1 MKRSTFRRT
10 LHGGRI
16 AVLTAATAVTLVLPL
31 GTAAGAASLLPPAA
45 APAPVSPP
53 GPPPLFL
60 PAAAKPEGPIESSLS
75 VAATGALAAL
85 STVVIVRRHQR
96 RGRDRRRDRR

>member
-31 GTAAGAASLLPPAA
+31 PLGTAAGAASLPPPAA

-53 GPPPLFL
+53 V
-60 PAAAKPEGPIESSLS
+60 AAKPEGPIESSLS

-85 STVVIVRRHQR
+85 GTVVIVRRHHR

>member
-53 GPPPLFL
+53 
-60 PAAAKPEGPIESSLS
+60 AAAKPEGPIESSLS

-85 STVVIVRRHQR
+85 SAIVIVRRHQR

>member
-1 MKRSTFRRT
+1 MKRSTFRRA

-45 APAPVSPP
+45 APVSPP